1 MNYFSGRFGASIAGR
16 CFMFAG
22 VAGGGRGIVA
32 PIAGTSPGATPTERL
47 RGDIGERT
55 GAGKPIARLSGD
67 EG

>member
-1 MNYFSGRFGASIAGR
+1 
-16 CFMFAG
+16 MFAG